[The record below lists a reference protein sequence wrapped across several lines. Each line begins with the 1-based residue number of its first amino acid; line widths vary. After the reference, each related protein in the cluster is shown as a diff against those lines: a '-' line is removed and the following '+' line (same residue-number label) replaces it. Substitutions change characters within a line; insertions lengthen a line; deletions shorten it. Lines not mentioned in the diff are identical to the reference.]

1 MNTLHW
7 IKSSIA
13 IAKTPFYLY
22 NEELILEN
30 IQKLKN
36 CFHEKNYKILYAIKA
51 NSNMKI
57 IKIVTGAGL
66 GVDTCSV
73 EEIKLS
79 LLCGINKQE
88 IYYNADCLTPEEID
102 FAVRYKINLTLG
114 SIDAL
119 KYVISKYPGI
129 SVALRINTGIGA
141 GHSDKVITNGEY
153 SKFGLHISE
162 VEYAKLLCKSASIK
176 ICGLHTHTGS
186 GDMNISSYNKNARI
200 LAGIST
206 TFPDLDFLN
215 FGGGF
220 GFDYK
225 GNEEYNI
232 NGIHKELNKI
242 RFDFNIPEHVCF
254 IVEPGRYI
262 VANTGVL
269 ISEVSSVKNHPTR
282 NFIGLNT
289 GYNHFPRC
297 FYYGAWHNIL
307 NITSKDEA
315 FIKYDIVGNL
325 CQSGDIFARDRL
337 LSKTYVG
344 DLICIMDVGAYGF
357 SMSSNFNSRVKPGEF
372 LIEVN
377 GNVKMIRRPEKFEDI
392 VSTFILD

>member
-1 MNTLHW
+1 MKHLNW
-7 IKSSIA
+7 IPPSA
-13 IAKTPFYLY
+13 INIKTPFYLY
-22 NEELILEN
+22 NEKLILEN
-30 IQKLKN
+30 IQKIKD
-36 CFHEKNYKILYAIKA
+36 CFHEQNYKILYALKA
-51 NSNMKI
+51 NSNLKI
-57 IKIVTGAGL
+57 IKIITSAGL

-73 EEIKLS
+73 EEINLS
-79 LLCGINKQE
+79 FLCDVNKHE
-88 IYYNADCLTPEEID
+88 IYYNSDCLTPEEID
-102 FAVRYKINLTLG
+102 FAIRYKIKLTLG

-141 GHSDKVITNGEY
+141 GHSDKVITNGDS

-162 VEYAKLLCKSASIK
+162 VEYAKLLCKSASIT

-186 GDMNISSYNKNARI
+186 GEMNIAGYNKNARV
-200 LAGIST
+200 LAEIST
-206 TFPDLDFLN
+206 KFPNLEFLN

-232 NGIHKELNKI
+232 SGIHKELNKI
-242 RFDFNIPEHVCF
+242 RSDFNIPDDLYF
-254 IVEPGRYI
+254 IIEPGRYI

-269 ISEVSSVKNHPTR
+269 ISKVSSVKYHPTR

-307 NITSKDEA
+307 NLTSKDDS
-315 FIKYDIVGNL
+315 FIKYDIVGHL
-325 CQSGDIFARDRL
+325 CQSGDIFARDRFL
-337 LSKTYVG
+337 PKTYVG
-344 DLICIMDVGAYGF
+344 DLVCIMDVGAYGF
-357 SMSSNFNSRVKPGEF
+357 SMSSGFNSRVKPGEY
-372 LIEVN
+372 LLEEN